1 MVPSTH
7 RAIVTLL
14 RTLKCE
20 QEVGTRGVGPQHS
33 AARDPSTSP
42 WFSQQDISRLDTAD
56 RVSKHP
62 VCEGRGSVCFTG
74 LVGG

>member
-7 RAIVTLL
+7 QAIVTLL
-14 RTLKCE
+14 RTRKCD

-33 AARDPSTSP
+33 GACDPSTSL
-42 WFSQQDISRLDTAD
+42 WFSQQDISRLDTAE

-62 VCEGRGSVCFTG
+62 VCAGRGSVCFTG